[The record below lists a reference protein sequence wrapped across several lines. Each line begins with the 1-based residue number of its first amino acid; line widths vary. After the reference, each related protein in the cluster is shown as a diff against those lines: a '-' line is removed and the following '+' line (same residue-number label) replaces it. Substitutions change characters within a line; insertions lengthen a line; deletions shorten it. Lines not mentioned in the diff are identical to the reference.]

1 MKIKTIDSTYDEL
14 LTLPKQKKIHPKKPN
29 IFFRTL
35 LKIVSVPELIS
46 VKFKCRK
53 IGMKALKR
61 KQPCLFLMNHS
72 SFIDLK
78 IAASIL
84 YPRPFNIV
92 CTLDGF
98 VGKGWLMR
106 NLGCMPTNKF
116 VFDLTLV
123 RNIKHCLHDLKS
135 SVLMFPEAGY
145 SFDGTTTTLP
155 KNLGKFVKMM
165 GVPVVMITTY
175 GAFSRDPL
183 YNNLQKRKV
192 KVSADMEYIITP
204 DEAKEMTD
212 SELQAI
218 IEEKFSFDNFA
229 WQKENGIKITES
241 FRADGLNRVLYKC
254 PDCLAEG
261 QMLGNGITLTCKKCG
276 STHTLTEDG
285 TLASDSKNAFTHIPD
300 WFAWQRK
307 CVKEEIDSGKY
318 NLDIDV
324 DICALVNTKGLYKIG
339 SGNLR
344 HTKEGFTLTGCDGKL
359 SYTQKPKSSYTLN
372 SDFFWYEIGDV
383 ISIGNQ
389 EVLYYCFP
397 KSKDDIVTKA
407 RLAAEEIFKQVDTH
421 NTANA

>member
-1 MKIKTIDSTYDEL
+1 MKIKTMPLPYEQVAEL
-14 LTLPKQKKIHPKKPN
+14 KKAKIHPKKPN

-35 LKIVSVPELIS
+35 LKIVSMPELIS

-53 IGMKALKR
+53 IGMKGLKR
-61 KQPCLFLMNHS
+61 KQPCLILMNHS

-116 VFDLTLV
+116 VFDLALV

-155 KNLGKFVKMM
+155 SNLGKFVKMM

-192 KVSADMEYIITP
+192 NVSADMEYIITP
-204 DEAKEMTD
+204 EQAKEMPD
-212 SELQAI
+212 NELQSI

-229 WQKENGIKITES
+229 WQKENGIKITEQ

-254 PDCLAEG
+254 PKCQSEG
-261 QMLGNGITLTCKKCG
+261 QMLGKGITLTCKKCG
-276 STHTLTEDG
+276 CTHTLSEDG
-285 TLASDSKNAFTHIPD
+285 SLSGEKYFNHIPD
-300 WFAWQRK
+300 WFKWQRK
-307 CVKEEIDSGKY
+307 CVKEEIDGGKY
-318 NLDIDV
+318 NLDIEV

-339 SGNLR
+339 SGNLK
-344 HTKEGFTLTGCDGKL
+344 HTVQGFTLTGCDGKL
-359 SYTQKPKSSYTLN
+359 NYVHKPKSSYSLN
-372 SDFFWYEIGDV
+372 SDFFWYEMGDV

-389 EVLYYCFP
+389 DVLYYCFP
-397 KSKDDIVTKA
+397 KTKDDIVTKA
-407 RLAAEEIFKQVDTH
+407 RLATEEIFKQVDTH